1 MKITLL
7 LFCFSLCAT
16 AVFGQAASVLSNRPQ
31 MLQVP
36 DNPAHASQHEMAQ
49 EQNILEHSSYT
60 YAQGERPL
68 WEFGPVSQPVP
79 LGDSARALRKQH
91 EAAKKAEIV
100 WQN

>member
-1 MKITLL
+1 
-7 LFCFSLCAT
+7 
-16 AVFGQAASVLSNRPQ
+16 

-49 EQNILEHSSYT
+49 EQNILEHSGYT

-91 EAAKKAEIV
+91 EAAKKSEIV